1 MGGLGTCA
9 GAAAGIRLIYIFIS
23 HQLAG
28 GGAGG
33 RAGGGDAA
41 GEICGGGD
49 SGGNLASAGALYT
62 QALIAAFPE
71 LPKL

>member
-33 RAGGGDAA
+33 RAGAVMRRGKFVEVGTVE
-41 GEICGGGD
+41 EILRRPAHC
-49 SGGNLASAGALYT
+49 T
-62 QALIAAFPE
+62 RRH
-71 LPKL
+71 